1 MIARTFATALVA
13 LRRAVRPGPAHVLV
27 LGPAAGLALA
37 ADRPATHSQ
46 PKAAGEYTYICTF
59 TRT

>member
-1 MIARTFATALVA
+1 
-13 LRRAVRPGPAHVLV
+13 VLV